1 MVGVEMEEAF
11 RAMLKLPMD
20 WGNSTQVMQF
30 LIRTAMIVFGFVW
43 LSGKLGGGGG
53 GVKAAASHILVKDE
67 ALCSK
72 LKGEINGSGDV
83 AGAFARAAKEHST
96 CPSRSSG
103 GSLGVFGR
111 GAMVPAF
118 DKVVFSE
125 ELGKVHGPVQ
135 TQFGF
140 HLILITSREEPNKP
154 KAG

>member
-1 MVGVEMEEAF
+1 M
-11 RAMLKLPMD
+11 
-20 WGNSTQVMQF
+20 
-30 LIRTAMIVFGFVW
+30 
-43 LSGKLGGGGG
+43 
-53 GVKAAASHILVKDE
+53 KAAASHILVKDE

-125 ELGKVHGPVQ
+125 ELGKVHGPPDGPVQ

-140 HLILITSREEPNKP
+140 HLILITSREEPNKL